1 MKKTISILITITML
15 FSLALILTPNVSAVA
30 KTCYIRGY
38 VYVDGVITTPEEV
51 KILISNKEIKAT
63 IPGDPEGYY
72 ILDFTGEIG
81 DTGVFHV
88 TTPAGTWQANETITI
103 KQNQDLYKINLTINT
118 SQPPINNC
126 PEINNPNPPDKA
138 TNQATSTTLSV
149 NVNDNDGDT
158 LTVNFYNAADNSL
171 IGTDTISGGS
181 GTASV
186 NWNGLTNDE
195 TYNWYVTVYD
205 GICTV
210 TSASDTWSFT
220 TEEST
225 GGTGGNTGGGN
236 GGGNTGG
243 GGGDNT
249 GNTGGNSGGTTN
261 NPPTAVIT
269 GPDIGNPEEPLEFN
283 ALDSSDSDGTID
295 LYEWDLD
302 NDGEYD
308 DANGVTVTHSWSL
321 PPNELSAIY
330 TISLKVTDN
339 KGATDTTSKTI
350 TITKGNNPPLK
361 PTINGPTTGYINTE
375 YNFTAVTTDADNDTI
390 QYIFYWGD
398 GTKTITDFL
407 PNGTETPEQKHTWS
421 TAGTYTISVNTYDN
435 ETYSG
440 NTTMTITIEEPVQE
454 TTPPAS
460 KEKTTGDNTIL
471 WYAGGII
478 IIIILLVILAFLVT
492 RKKEKKP

>member
-15 FSLALILTPNVSAVA
+15 FSLALTLAPNVSAVE

-38 VYVDGVITTPEEV
+38 VYVDGVITTPEEI

-81 DTGVFHV
+81 DTGIFHV
-88 TTPAGTWQANETITI
+88 TTPTGTWQANETITI

-126 PEINNPNPPDKA
+126 PEINNPNPPDGA
-138 TNQATSTTLSV
+138 TNQTTSITLRV
-149 NVNDNDGDT
+149 DVNDNDGDT

-186 NWNGLTNDE
+186 NWNGGLTNSE

-210 TSASDTWSFT
+210 TSDTWNFI
-220 TEEST
+220 TEKST
-225 GGTGGNTGGGN
+225 S
-236 GGGNTGG
+236 
-243 GGGDNT
+243 GGDNT
-249 GNTGGNSGGTTN
+249 DGNTGNTSGNSGGTTN

-308 DANGVTVTHSWSL
+308 DATGVTVTHSWSL

-350 TITKGNNPPLK
+350 TITKGNNPPAK

-375 YNFTAVTTDADNDTI
+375 YNFTAVTTDPDNDTI

-398 GTKTITDFL
+398 GTKTITEFL
-407 PNGTETPEQKHTWS
+407 PNGTETPKQTHIWDEP
-421 TAGTYTISVNTYDN
+421 GTYIISVNAYDN

-440 NTTMTITIEEPVQE
+440 NATMTITITEPTNE
-454 TTPPAS
+454 TTTPPS
-460 KEKTTGDNTIL
+460 TEDNTIL

-478 IIIILLVILAFLVT
+478 IIIILLVIIAFLLT